1 VPSESRVRSV
11 PELFTDVLAQITT
24 LLRKEGQLA
33 RAEITEN
40 LGKMAVGLGFI
51 VGAAVLLIP
60 ALVVLLQAAVMG
72 IAAYGLAAGWA
83 ALIVGG
89 VVLLL
94 GIALLAL
101 GVRRLRTDAMIPRKT
116 IHQFQRDVS
125 FAKDQVRDQNDLHRA
140 A

>member
-1 VPSESRVRSV
+1 MPFDNKVRSV
-11 PELFTDVLAQITT
+11 PELFTDVLTQLTM

-40 LGKMAVGLGFI
+40 LGKLAAGLGL
-51 VGAAVLLIP
+51 VVGGAALLIP

-72 IAAYGLAAGWA
+72 LITYGLAAGWA

-89 VVLLL
+89 VALLL

-101 GVRRLRTDAMIPRKT
+101 GANRLRTETMIPRKT
-116 IHQFQRDVS
+116 IHQLQQDVS
-125 FAKDQVRDQNDLHRA
+125 VAKEQVRDQDDLHRA